1 MIPGREDPL
10 GKEMATQDGGN
21 NSTLMRTDVN
31 IDRLVMIINLLI
43 ESLPFMDHSLVLVKG
58 PVQLNEAMNHALQT
72 TQDRP

>member
-10 GKEMATQDGGN
+10 EKEMATQDGGN
-21 NSTLMRTDVN
+21 NGTFMRTDVN